1 MGIMDTLK
9 GMLGG
14 KGSDIADKLEGT
26 IDAAAD
32 KADDVTGGK
41 ASGAIDSA
49 AEKAKDVVGD
59 AVEDDSGEN
68 PPE

>member
-1 MGIMDTLK
+1 MDTLK

-14 KGSDIADKLEGT
+14 KGSDVADKLEGT

-41 ASGAIDSA
+41 ASGAIAAA

-59 AVEDDSGEN
+59 AEDDSGEN

>member
-14 KGSDIADKLEGT
+14 KGSDVADKLEGT

-59 AVEDDSGEN
+59 AEDDSGEN